1 MDEQQLGR
9 EDILRMAR
17 LAGLHT
23 GKRLGLLKEIVPGVS
38 RILLLYNP
46 ASPIE
51 QQIGMPAVVAAASA
65 VGLAIQ
71 PVEVRTPEE
80 FPKAIAAVNLERTDG
95 LVVVGNPVNWRN
107 RQAIADFALTK
118 RLPSIGEERQFVE
131 SGVLVSYGTNYTEL
145 FRRSATFVDKVLKGA
160 KPADLPVELPTT
172 FDMVINLK
180 AAKALDITIPAS
192 VIARADEVIE

>member
-1 MDEQQLGR
+1 
-9 EDILRMAR
+9 
-17 LAGLHT
+17 
-23 GKRLGLLKEIVPGVS
+23 
-38 RILLLYNP
+38 
-46 ASPIE
+46 
-51 QQIGMPAVVAAASA
+51 
-65 VGLAIQ
+65 
-71 PVEVRTPEE
+71 
-80 FPKAIAAVNLERTDG
+80 
-95 LVVVGNPVNWRN
+95 VVVGNPVNWRN